1 MLGIGTGVHHAGSSY
16 IPMDLKDATS
26 GTAVSL
32 QLWLKNNTEVAIGQ
46 WKDSSGNDNHATQA
60 TEGNQAAVSGGGL
73 DFEQDQSDHYD
84 LATKIDIAEEQGFC
98 VAIVVTRE
106 SDTSGCLFSD
116 NASELYQINN
126 TTTFRVK
133 TRNNTAGQDTVTDAV
148 FSAGTFPTAT
158 KFLFL
163 VNRTAGANNKFTFMK
178 NGVALTPDTDTSTN
192 EAAGENPSGIEF
204 SVLGS
209 KVGSANFFDG
219 IVHEAAIWSRSLTA
233 QEITDVNSYLQS
245 IHGL

>member
-1 MLGIGTGVHHAGSSY
+1 MLGIGTGVYHAGSSY

-32 QLWLKNNTEVAIGQ
+32 QLWLKNNTDVAIGQ
-46 WKDSSGNDNHATQA
+46 WKDSSGNDNHATQSSEA
-60 TEGNQAAVSGGGL
+60 NQAAVSGGGL

-84 LATKIDIAEEQGFC
+84 LATKIDIADNQGFC
-98 VAIVVTRE
+98 IALVVTRE
-106 SDTSGCLFSD
+106 SETVGGLLSD
-116 NASELYQINN
+116 GSTEMIQINSTTTLRIKTLNASVQ
-126 TTTFRVK
+126 
-133 TRNNTAGQDTVTDAV
+133 NTATDAV
-148 FSAGTFPTAT
+148 FPTNTFAT
-158 KFLFL
+158 GSKFILL
-163 VNRTAGANNKFTFMK
+163 INRSAGANNKFTFMK

-192 EAAGENPSGIEF
+192 EAAGENPGGIEF

-209 KVGSANFFDG
+209 RDGSANFFDG
-219 IVHEAAIWSRSLTA
+219 IIHEVAVWNRSLTA